1 MTARRPRRIPEL
13 LLLVPALAV
22 GLLAYAQVGWA
33 ADGRLPHGF
42 GAFAAM
48 AAAAALVAHLAV
60 RWLAPYSDQVLLP
73 VAVAINGLGLAMI
86 HRLDIAAAK
95 KAVLAGHELPKATA
109 PTQLLWTALALVLMI
124 AVLALVRD
132 PRQLQRFTYTA
143 MFIGLALLVAPL
155 VPGLGVTI
163 NGARIWVRAL
173 GFSFQPS
180 EVAKIALA
188 VFFAGYLTVKR
199 DALAVV
205 RTRVL
210 GVDVPRGRDLGP
222 IIVAWLI
229 SLGVLVFEK
238 DLGTSLLFFGLFV
251 ALLYVATGRRGWP
264 VIGGALFLLGST
276 IGYYSFAHVRV
287 RVDVWLHPFADP
299 GGQGY
304 QVVQSLYGMADG
316 GILGTGIGRGTPDLV
331 PYAKSDFIISA
342 VGEELGLTGLMALL
356 VLYAIIVE
364 RGLRAALASR
374 DVFGRLLA
382 TGLAFV
388 MALQVFIVVGG
399 VSGLIPLTGLTTPFL
414 SAGGSSLVANWMVIG
429 LLLRISDTAAR
440 PQPQPVVAPSQPL
453 GDQAMT
459 QVISL

>member
-1 MTARRPRRIPEL
+1 
-13 LLLVPALAV
+13 
-22 GLLAYAQVGWA
+22 
-33 ADGRLPHGF
+33 
-42 GAFAAM
+42 
-48 AAAAALVAHLAV
+48 
-60 RWLAPYSDQVLLP
+60 
-73 VAVAINGLGLAMI
+73 
-86 HRLDIAAAK
+86 
-95 KAVLAGHELPKATA
+95 
-109 PTQLLWTALALVLMI
+109 
-124 AVLALVRD
+124 
-132 PRQLQRFTYTA
+132 
-143 MFIGLALLVAPL
+143 
-155 VPGLGVTI
+155 
-163 NGARIWVRAL
+163 
-173 GFSFQPS
+173 
-180 EVAKIALA
+180 
-188 VFFAGYLTVKR
+188 
-199 DALAVV
+199 
-205 RTRVL
+205 
-210 GVDVPRGRDLGP
+210 
-222 IIVAWLI
+222 
-229 SLGVLVFEK
+229 
-238 DLGTSLLFFGLFV
+238 
-251 ALLYVATGRRGWP
+251 
-264 VIGGALFLLGST
+264 
-276 IGYYSFAHVRV
+276 VRV